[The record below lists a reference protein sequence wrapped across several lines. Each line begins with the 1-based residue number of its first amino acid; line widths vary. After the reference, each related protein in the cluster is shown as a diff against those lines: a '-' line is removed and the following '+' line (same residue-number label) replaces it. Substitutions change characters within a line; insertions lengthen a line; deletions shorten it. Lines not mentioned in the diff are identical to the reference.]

1 MLSQK
6 NGGVGAARNYG
17 LAQAR
22 GDYVSFVDGDDYLK
36 PDFIETLYRCAVQEN
51 CDVVCADY
59 VETLGSYD
67 LTPLNGTFPAP
78 RAERTIE
85 SHIDVL
91 RDYCKNTDQ
100 YGAIACAKLWA
111 RPLAQKE
118 RFDKL
123 RYGEDTLYTQS
134 TLRHAKRIK
143 LLGYQGYYY
152 IRWDLSATKRTP
164 LNDYGRLTDYVTLK
178 RRWCASV
185 PECRTRR
192 CCIPFRSSTPA
203 PLLPLPAP
211 PSKCPQRKAGRFSGK
226 YCRN

>member
-1 MLSQK
+1 MENQLISIIIPLYNARGYIDHIVPCVMQQTYPNLEILLVNDGSTDDTLEKCQAYQAHDGRIRVLSQK

-17 LAQAR
+17 LAEAR

-123 RYGEDTLYTQS
+123 RYGEDTL
-134 TLRHAKRIK
+134 
-143 LLGYQGYYY
+143 
-152 IRWDLSATKRTP
+152 
-164 LNDYGRLTDYVTLK
+164 
-178 RRWCASV
+178 
-185 PECRTRR
+185 
-192 CCIPFRSSTPA
+192 
-203 PLLPLPAP
+203 
-211 PSKCPQRKAGRFSGK
+211 
-226 YCRN
+226 